1 MAQRLIDANELKD
14 DMKFVDDAYT
24 VLTHAI
30 IDAQPTIDPV
40 KQGWIS
46 VKDSPP
52 EADRF
57 LGVSRFNNQVRLYKK
72 REWDKAWVV
81 GGLKIDKDIMWWMP
95 LPDGPKEEG
104 EEEYDSKE

>member
-1 MAQRLIDANELKD
+1 MARAIDAEKTKMCIQN
-14 DMKFVDDAYT
+14 
-24 VLTHAI
+24 
-30 IDAQPTIDPV
+30 IDP
-40 KQGWIS
+40 KWEWIS

-72 REWDKAWVV
+72 REWDKDWVV

-95 LPDGPKEEG
+95 LPDGPREEG
-104 EEEYDSKE
+104 ADEVR